1 MHIYENDFEML
12 QEHGIQRSH
21 EHENVFYDAIARVL
35 RASCDLE
42 LVGSHVMSLNNNAY
56 KLCDSNSVWLTKA
69 TFTTSLS
76 ILFQDEFVN
85 LW

>member
-1 MHIYENDFEML
+1 MISKCCKNMEFKGATRTRTCFTMLSRDFYVTS
-12 QEHGIQRSH
+12 R
-21 EHENVFYDAIARVL
+21 
-35 RASCDLE
+35 DLE
-42 LVGSHVMSLNNNAY
+42 LVGSHVMSLNNNSY

-76 ILFQDEFVN
+76 TLFKDEFVN

>member
-1 MHIYENDFEML
+1 MHIYENDFEIL

-21 EHENVFYDAIARVL
+21 AHENVFYDAIARL
-35 RASCDLE
+35 PHASCNLE
-42 LVGSHVMSLNNNAY
+42 LVGSHVMSLNNNSY

-76 ILFQDEFVN
+76 ILFQDEFIN

>member
-1 MHIYENDFEML
+1 MISKCCKNMEFNGATRTRTCFTML
-12 QEHGIQRSH
+12 SRLLHVS
-21 EHENVFYDAIARVL
+21 L
-35 RASCDLE
+35 DLE
-42 LVGSHVMSLNNNAY
+42 LVGSHVMSLNNNSY

-76 ILFQDEFVN
+76 ILFQDEFIN

>member
-12 QEHGIQRSH
+12 QEHGIQRGH
-21 EHENVFYDAIARVL
+21 AHENVFYHAIARLL
-35 RASCDLE
+35 RASRDLE
-42 LVGSHVMSLNNNAY
+42 LVGSHVMSLNNNSY